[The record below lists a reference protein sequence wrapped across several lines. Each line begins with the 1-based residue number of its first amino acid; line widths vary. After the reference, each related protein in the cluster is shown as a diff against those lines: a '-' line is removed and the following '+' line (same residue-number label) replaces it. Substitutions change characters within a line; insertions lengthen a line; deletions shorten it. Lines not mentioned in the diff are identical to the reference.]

1 MQTICH
7 DHKVLHFL
15 KQYKTQTAPLYLSA
29 AHTIYSCVLFLNDQQ
44 DIYRYKHWHLLWQ
57 EVERKPVLTLCNL
70 LITPAGSV
78 SDTSEPSK
86 STSTSANLNHLLAQF
101 LKVSGYSFSFVFLFS
116 PLMDQHWSQTWYADT
131 IVSICVH
138 SVYVCVSS
146 SRLNQSLLQ
155 QLGPGW
161 LPRLACHTHC
171 CDENHIPIVFHYS

>member
-1 MQTICH
+1 MCH
-7 DHKVLHFL
+7 ANHLPWPQSVAFL
-15 KQYKTQTAPLYLSA
+15 KTIRNTNSATLSECCPYNLFNVTNTDTCFDKKWRESQY
-29 AHTIYSCVLFLNDQQ
+29 
-44 DIYRYKHWHLLWQ
+44 
-57 EVERKPVLTLCNL
+57 L

-86 STSTSANLNHLLAQF
+86 STSTSANPNHLLAQF

-116 PLMDQHWSQTWYADT
+116 PLMDQHWSQTWYAHT

-171 CDENHIPIVFHYS
+171 CDENYIPIVFHYS